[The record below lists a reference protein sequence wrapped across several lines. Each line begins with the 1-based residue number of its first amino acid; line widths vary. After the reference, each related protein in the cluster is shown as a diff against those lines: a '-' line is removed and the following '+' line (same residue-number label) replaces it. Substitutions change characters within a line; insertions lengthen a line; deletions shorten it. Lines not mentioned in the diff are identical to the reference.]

1 MNARILFLLVC
12 SAAFFAGLQCAS
24 PRTTA
29 GTDPTTAGF
38 SNISSGSSSGGGGG
52 GGNSGETGGKRD
64 LNQTINSRI
73 KRRTLSVDFA
83 VPSLLR
89 NYLAEFIKRPLNGDC
104 QTFRGCY
111 TVRANLKMH
120 CIPLQKTVS
129 TFVEPSSAAAD
140 SAPRNV
146 SADGQLPF
154 FYERPLSKVLKL
166 GLTKD
171 SRNSNL
177 VVVEIGEDIVKTG
190 CGGLSVY
197 EEAPEFT
204 LEMDLTSVLEGWLGA
219 EGGRLRVRLMPEKKA
234 QVPGIEDRYT
244 AAIRAADPRLFLQIS
259 SQGEPLAGRTAAGIP
274 RGYWNFSWV
283 AEDDLSFP
291 NNAPLLSDH
300 RCPGNSRT
308 CDQQLDG
315 IPEFTWSIV
324 AAGDLREERNEKAEK
339 KTGSPQGWEEGKN
352 EGQFLWVNNS
362 AFGGPWV
369 LSPWLWGG
377 QAPCSLDMAMF
388 LHPKQ
393 SGQYTIWL
401 IERDKLPRA
410 RFSTDTLPRITGWAV
425 VHLTLGTHGGSP
437 FRLSASYDQ
446 RIPQDDTATIEPHF
460 TTNCTMA
467 SSAGPNI
474 TLEGQYNCHQGPGIP
489 LDKLCDFNTDC
500 PLGDDEGDL
509 CRHFLNGSYCSF
521 EDGECSWQ
529 PVMGRG
535 ISWRRVQTPAKATRQ
550 SCPSSGATFIVEGGQ
565 SKGQRGSAVLRSPL
579 FPPPLRNSPCT
590 VRFWLCSGGLQ
601 KGSLSLWIME
611 NSTGPEEQHRLW
623 HSASEPKSERGW
635 KLIILPLYGLTDWF
649 WLQFS
654 TEDGPGP
661 GSAISLDNISFSM
674 DCFLASNGEFP
685 PVVTSTTLLPFT
697 TATSIGGPVMKFPTP
712 DYSMKWI
719 FHTCGAVGPEGPTP
733 SQCLNSYRNSNV
745 NMTVSTRGPFKGIQM
760 WRVPET
766 GTYRI
771 TAYGAAGG
779 RSVLAMSRSH
789 GVYITGDFLLRR
801 GDLIYILVGQKGEDA
816 CPNSNGILNKICLE
830 QSSPMVNKTQVK
842 GGGGGGGGATY
853 VFKVDKDVH
862 IPLIIAAGGGGR
874 GYSSQSKTQ
883 LEQMDYDPSQ
893 PGRNGKSSGGGGG
906 WNDSTPVTQG
916 GRPLVLG
923 GQGGQACQKYWQ
935 TRGGFGGGGGGCMS
949 GGGGGGFRGGNTSIG
964 NNPKHDGDDG
974 TSFLGPEGESFLD
987 PLKAMEGD
995 GEVIISPVENCSHCE
1010 SGECHKTKDNIE
1022 CYCDDDLILAPDGVS
1037 CINATVVSLLPPQ
1050 PSLSH
1055 LALGLSVGTSALIA
1069 ALLLAV
1075 SGVMI
1080 MYRRKHTE
1088 LQSIQLE
1095 LQSPDCKLSKLRAST
1110 IMTDYNPNYCFAGK
1124 TASVSDLKE
1133 VPRRNISLTR
1143 GLGHGAFG
1151 EVYEGL
1157 VVGIPG
1163 EPSPLQVAVKTLPE
1177 VCSEQ
1182 DELDFLMEALIIS
1195 KFSHQNI
1202 VRCVGVSLQT
1212 MPRFILLELM
1222 TGGDLKTFL
1231 RETRP
1236 RLEHPS
1242 SLTMVDLLNVARD
1255 IAKGCHY
1262 LEENQFI
1269 HRDIAAR
1276 NCLLTCKGS
1285 GRAAKIGDFG
1295 MARDIYRASYY
1306 RKGGRA
1312 MLPVKW
1318 MPPEAFME
1326 GIFTS
1331 KTDTWSFGVLLWEI
1345 FSLGYMPYPSRS
1357 NQEVLEFVTNGG
1369 RMDPPKNCPGPVY
1382 RIMTQSWQH
1391 QPEDRPNFSTI
1402 LERIDYCLQDPD
1414 VVTMPLPVEYGPIPE
1429 EEERVP
1435 MRPDDPS
1442 APTVLV
1448 NAQVPDG
1455 EALHPPPPSY
1465 PTEESRRGG
1474 EHAVVTSA
1482 APEAKAQTS
1491 AQPQPYIHQHQQ
1503 PHTQACMTM
1512 TTTNAVTSTAAAT
1525 LTAKG
1530 PHVTTQPSPAEGGHI
1545 NLAFTQGHPVEKD
1558 GHNGKS
1564 TSLWN
1569 PTYGSWFLQQQQRKQ
1584 QQQQQQQQQQLQQQ
1598 QQRQGG
1604 VGGAGGSGGR
1614 VPGEGQEHMGR
1625 TVAEVAGA
1633 LGLQHQHKQFQHQLQ
1648 QQHQLQLLHHQQQQ
1662 QQGLCRPLLPPPP
1675 HAAQSPLLLDSAA
1688 LPPVP
1693 LYRLRRFPCG
1703 NIGYGYQEQGL
1714 PPEVAH
1720 GNPNPPPPPPPS
1732 QQGTSMSSSAAHQRG
1747 ASVPTSMTL
1756 GRPGMSEDSRPLLV
1770 TMGTVQDPRLPR
1782 MEGHNAT
1789 VL

>member
-1 MNARILFLLVC
+1 MNARRLFLLVC
-12 SAAFFAGLQCAS
+12 SAAFLAELQCAS

-29 GTDPTTAGF
+29 GMDLPTAG
-38 SNISSGSSSGGGGG
+38 SGNISSGGGGG
-52 GGNSGETGGKRD
+52 GGSSGEAGGKRD
-64 LNQTINSRI
+64 LNQTIKSRF
-73 KRRTLSVDFA
+73 KRKTLAVDFA

-89 NYLAEFIKRPLNGDC
+89 YYLAEFIKRPLNGDC
-104 QTFRGCY
+104 QTFSGCY
-111 TVRANLKMH
+111 AVRANLKML
-120 CIPLQKTVS
+120 CTPLQKTIS
-129 TFVEPSSAAAD
+129 TFVDSSSAL
-140 SAPRNV
+140 RNA

-154 FYERPLSKVLKL
+154 FSKRPLSKVLKL
-166 GLTKD
+166 GLTKA
-171 SRNSNL
+171 SRKSNQ
-177 VVVEIGEDIVKTG
+177 VVVEIGEDLVRTG

-197 EEAPEFT
+197 EEAPVFT
-204 LEMDLTSVLEGWLGA
+204 LEMDLTTILEWWLGA

-259 SQGEPLAGRTAAGIP
+259 SRGEPLARKTAAGIP
-274 RGYWNFSWV
+274 NGYWSFSWV
-283 AEDDLSFP
+283 AEDVLRFP
-291 NNAPLLSDH
+291 HDSMHTSDH
-300 RCPGNSRT
+300 QCPGNSKT
-308 CDQQLDG
+308 CDQHLDG

-324 AAGDLREERNEKAEK
+324 AAGDLRQERNEKIEK
-339 KTGSPQGWEEGKN
+339 KDGSPQGSE
-352 EGQFLWVNNS
+352 EGQFFWVNSS

-369 LSPWLWGG
+369 LSPWLWEEQG
-377 QAPCSLDMAMF
+377 PCSLDMAVF

-401 IERDKLPRA
+401 IQRDKLPLA
-410 RFSTDTLPRITGWAV
+410 LFSTDTLPRITGWAV
-425 VHLTLGTHGGSP
+425 VHLTFATHRGSP
-437 FRLSASYDQ
+437 FQVSASYDQ
-446 RIPQDDTATIEPHF
+446 RIPQDDTGTIEPHF
-460 TTNCTMA
+460 TTNCTME
-467 SSAGPNI
+467 SSPGPNI
-474 TLEGQYNCHQGPGIP
+474 TLEGQYHCYQGAGIP
-489 LDKLCDFNTDC
+489 LDKLCDFSRDC
-500 PLGDDEGDL
+500 LFGDDEGDL

-521 EDGECSWQ
+521 EEGECSWQ
-529 PVMGRG
+529 SIMGRG
-535 ISWRRVQTPAKATRQ
+535 LSWRRLQSPAKATRQ
-550 SCPSSGATFIVEGGQ
+550 NCPSSGATFSVEGGQ
-565 SKGQRGSAVLRSPL
+565 SKGQHGSGILRSPL

-601 KGSLSLWIME
+601 KGVLSLWIVE
-611 NSTGPEEQHRLW
+611 NSTGPEEQRKLW
-623 HSASEPKSERGW
+623 HSGNEPKYERGW
-635 KLIILPLYGLTDWF
+635 TPITLPLYGLADWF

-654 TEDGPGP
+654 IEDGPGP

-685 PVVTSTTLLPFT
+685 PVATITTRAPFRPAIKTTPPSFGSPSLNLP
-697 TATSIGGPVMKFPTP
+697 SE
-712 DYSMKWI
+712 DYFVKWI
-719 FHTCGAVGPEGPTP
+719 FHTCGGVGPEGPTP
-733 SQCLNSYRNSNV
+733 TQCLNSYRNSNV
-745 NMTVSTRGPFKGIQM
+745 NVTVGTRGPFRGVQM

-789 GVYITGDFLLRR
+789 GVYITGDFLLRK
-801 GDLIYILVGQKGEDA
+801 GELLHILVGQQGEDA
-816 CPNSNGILNKICLE
+816 CPNSNTMLNKICLE
-830 QSSPMVNKTQVK
+830 QSGPMVNKTQVK

-853 VFKVDKDVH
+853 VFKVEKDVY

-874 GYSSQSKTQ
+874 GYSSQSETQ

-893 PGRNGKSSGGGGG
+893 PGRNGKSNAAGGGGG
-906 WNDSTPVTQG
+906 WNDSAPVSQG

-923 GQGGQACQKYWQ
+923 GQGGHACQKFWQ

-949 GGGGGGFRGGNTSIG
+949 GGGGGGYRGGNTSID
-964 NNPKHDGDDG
+964 NNPKRDGDDG
-974 TSFLGPEGESFLD
+974 TSFLGPDGKPFLY

-995 GEVIISPVENCSHCE
+995 GEVIISPVQNCSHCE
-1010 SGECHKTKDNIE
+1010 SGECHETKNSIV
-1022 CYCDDDLILAPDGVS
+1022 CYCDDDLILAPDRVS
-1037 CINATVVSLLPPQ
+1037 CINATEMSPLPLQ

-1124 TASVSDLKE
+1124 TASVNDLKE
-1133 VPRRNISLTR
+1133 VPRRNISLAR

-1157 VVGIPG
+1157 AVGIPG
-1163 EPSPLQVAVKTLPE
+1163 EQSPLQVAVKTLPE

-1202 VRCVGVSLQT
+1202 VRCIGVSLQA

-1236 RLEHPS
+1236 RPEQPS

-1255 IAKGCHY
+1255 IAKGCQY
-1262 LEENQFI
+1262 LEDNQFI

-1276 NCLLTCKGS
+1276 NCLLTCKGP
-1285 GRAAKIGDFG
+1285 GRVAKIGDFG

-1414 VVTMPLPVEYGPIPE
+1414 VVTMPLPIEYGPVHE

-1435 MRPDDPS
+1435 VRPDDPS
-1442 APTVLV
+1442 APAVLV

-1455 EALHPPPPSY
+1455 EAPQPPPSY
-1465 PTEESRRGG
+1465 PTEESRRSV
-1474 EHAVVTSA
+1474 ELTVVTSTVS
-1482 APEAKAQTS
+1482 EAKAQIS
-1491 AQPQPYIHQHQQ
+1491 AQPQPYLHQHQQ
-1503 PHTQACMTM
+1503 PHTQTSITM
-1512 TTTNAVTSTAAAT
+1512 TTTNTVTSTAVST

-1530 PHVTTQPSPAEGGHI
+1530 PHISTQPSPEGGHI
-1545 NLAFTQGHPVEKD
+1545 NLAFTQGHPPEKE

-1569 PTYGSWFLQQQQRKQ
+1569 PT
-1584 QQQQQQQQQQLQQQ
+1584 
-1598 QQRQGG
+1598 
-1604 VGGAGGSGGR
+1604 
-1614 VPGEGQEHMGR
+1614 
-1625 TVAEVAGA
+1625 
-1633 LGLQHQHKQFQHQLQ
+1633 
-1648 QQHQLQLLHHQQQQ
+1648 
-1662 QQGLCRPLLPPPP
+1662 
-1675 HAAQSPLLLDSAA
+1675 
-1688 LPPVP
+1688 
-1693 LYRLRRFPCG
+1693 LRRFPCG
-1703 NIGYGYQEQGL
+1703 NISYGYQEQGL
-1714 PPEVAH
+1714 PLEVAH
-1720 GNPNPPPPPPPS
+1720 SNPNAPPPPAPS
-1732 QQGTSMSSSAAHQRG
+1732 QQGPSMPSSAAHQRV
-1747 ASVPTSMTL
+1747 ASIPTSVPL
-1756 GRPGMSEDSRPLLV
+1756 GRSGMSEDSRPLLV

>member
-1 MNARILFLLVC
+1 MNTRMLYLLVS

-29 GTDPTTAGF
+29 GMDIPTAGF
-38 SNISSGSSSGGGGG
+38 SNISGGGGG
-52 GGNSGETGGKRD
+52 GGGGSSGETGGKRD
-64 LNQTINSRI
+64 LNQTINSRL
-73 KRRTLSVDFA
+73 KRKTLAVDFA

-89 NYLAEFIKRPLNGDC
+89 YYLAEFIKRPLNGDC
-104 QTFRGCY
+104 QTFSGCY
-111 TVRANLKMH
+111 MVRANLTMH
-120 CIPLQKTVS
+120 CIPLQKTIA
-129 TFVEPSSAAAD
+129 TFVDSKSAADPAQ
-140 SAPRNV
+140 RNT
-146 SADGQLPF
+146 SGDGQLPF
-154 FYERPLSKVLKL
+154 FQKRPLSKVLKL
-166 GLTKD
+166 GLTKA
-171 SRNSNL
+171 SRKSNQ
-177 VVVEIGEDIVKTG
+177 VVVEIGEDIVRTG

-197 EEAPEFT
+197 EEAPVLT
-204 LEMDLTSVLEGWLGA
+204 LEMDLTTILEWWLGA

-259 SQGEPLAGRTAAGIP
+259 SRGEPLAGSRSAAGIP
-274 RGYWNFSWV
+274 RGYWSFSWV

-291 NNAPLLSDH
+291 NDAVPVSDH

-308 CDQQLDG
+308 CDQHLEDV
-315 IPEFTWSIV
+315 PEFTWSIV
-324 AAGDLREERNEKAEK
+324 AAGDLREERSEKTEK
-339 KTGSPQGWEEGKN
+339 KAGSPQGWEEGKN
-352 EGQFLWVNNS
+352 EGQFLWVNSS
-362 AFGGPWV
+362 AYGGPWV

-377 QAPCSLDMAMF
+377 QGPCSLDMAVF

-401 IERDKLPRA
+401 IERDKPPLA
-410 RFSTDTLPRITGWAV
+410 LFSTDTLPRITGWAV
-425 VHLTLGTHGGSP
+425 VHLTLGTHGGSA
-437 FRLSASYDQ
+437 FRVSASYVP
-446 RIPQDDTATIEPHF
+446 RTPQDDAATIEPHF
-460 TTNCTMA
+460 TTNCTMMP
-467 SSAGPNI
+467 SPGPNI
-474 TLEGQYNCHQGPGIP
+474 TLEGQYHCHQGPGIP
-489 LDKLCDFNTDC
+489 LDKLCDFTTDC
-500 PLGDDEGDL
+500 PLGDDEGER
-509 CRHFLNGSYCSF
+509 CRQFLNGSYCSF
-521 EDGECSWQ
+521 EEGECAWQ
-529 PVMGRG
+529 SIMGRG
-535 ISWRRVQTPAKATRQ
+535 HSWRRLQSPSKASRQ
-550 SCPSSGATFIVEGGQ
+550 SCPSSGATFSVEGGQ
-565 SKGQRGSAVLRSPL
+565 SKGQRGSALLRSPL
-579 FPPPLRNSPCT
+579 FPPPLRNSPCK
-590 VRFWLCSGGLQ
+590 VRFWLCFGGLQ
-601 KGSLSLWIME
+601 KVSLSLWIIE
-611 NSTGPEEQHRLW
+611 NSTGPDEQRRLW
-623 HSASEPKSERGW
+623 HSASEPKSEKGW
-635 KLIILPLYGLTDWF
+635 KLVILPLYGLADWF

-654 TEDGPGP
+654 TEDGPGA

-685 PVVTSTTLLPFT
+685 PVATSTTRLPFKPTVRT
-697 TATSIGGPVMKFPTP
+697 TPPSIGSPLMNYPIT
-712 DYSMKWI
+712 DYSKKWI

-733 SQCLNSYRNSNV
+733 TQCLNSYRNSNV
-745 NMTVSTRGPFKGIQM
+745 NVTVGTRGPFKGIQK
-760 WRVPET
+760 WRVQET

-801 GDLIYILVGQKGEDA
+801 DEHLYILVGQQGEDA
-816 CPNSNGILNKICLE
+816 CPNSNAILNKICLE
-830 QSSPMVNKTQVK
+830 QSGPMVNKTQVK
-842 GGGGGGGGATY
+842 GGGGGGGGSTY
-853 VFKVDKDVH
+853 VFKFDKGVY

-874 GYSSQSKTQ
+874 GYSSQSETQ

-893 PGRNGKSSGGGGG
+893 PGRNGKSHAAGGGGG
-906 WNDSTPVTQG
+906 WNDSAPVSQG

-923 GQGGQACQKYWQ
+923 GQGGQACQKFWQ
-935 TRGGFGGGGGGCMS
+935 THGGFGGGGGGCMS
-949 GGGGGGFRGGNTSIG
+949 GGGGGGYRGGNTSLD

-974 TSFLGPEGESFLD
+974 TSFLGPEGNPFLY

-995 GEVIISPVENCSHCE
+995 GEVIISPVQNCSHCE
-1010 SGECHKTKDNIE
+1010 SGECHEIKDRVV

-1037 CINATVVSLLPPQ
+1037 CINETEVSLLPPQ

-1124 TASVSDLKE
+1124 TASVNDLKE

-1157 VVGIPG
+1157 AVGIPG

-1202 VRCVGVSLQT
+1202 VRCIGVSLQA

-1242 SLTMVDLLNVARD
+1242 SLSMVDLLNVARD
-1255 IAKGCHY
+1255 IAKGCQY

-1276 NCLLTCKGS
+1276 NCLLTCKGP
-1285 GRAAKIGDFG
+1285 GRVAKIGDFG

-1414 VVTMPLPVEYGPIPE
+1414 VVTMPLPVEYGPVPE

-1455 EALHPPPPSY
+1455 EAPQPPPSY
-1465 PTEESRRGG
+1465 PTEDSRRGG
-1474 EHAVVTSA
+1474 EHTVVTSTA
-1482 APEAKAQTS
+1482 SEAKAQMS
-1491 AQPQPYIHQHQQ
+1491 AQPQPYLHQHQQ
-1503 PHTQACMTM
+1503 PHPQTSVAM
-1512 TTTNAVTSTAAAT
+1512 TSTNTVTCTATST

-1530 PHVTTQPSPAEGGHI
+1530 PHVTTQPGPEGGHV
-1545 NLAFTQGHPVEKD
+1545 NMAFTQGHPPEKE

-1569 PTYGSWFLQQQQRKQ
+1569 PTYGSWFLQQRKQ
-1584 QQQQQQQQQQLQQQ
+1584 QQ
-1598 QQRQGG
+1598 RQAG
-1604 VGGAGGSGGR
+1604 VGGAGGSSGR
-1614 VPGEGQEHMGR
+1614 VPGEGQEHVGR

-1633 LGLQHQHKQFQHQLQ
+1633 LGLQHQHPHQHQHKQYQHQLQ
-1648 QQHQLQLLHHQQQQ
+1648 QQHQLQMLHHQQ

-1675 HAAQSPLLLDSAA
+1675 PPAAQSPLLLDSAA

-1703 NIGYGYQEQGL
+1703 NIGYGYQEQGMPL
-1714 PPEVAH
+1714 EAAH
-1720 GNPNPPPPPPPS
+1720 GNPNPPPPL
-1732 QQGTSMSSSAAHQRG
+1732 QGNPMSSSAAHQRG
-1747 ASVPTSMTL
+1747 ASIPTSVSM
-1756 GRPGMSEDSRPLLV
+1756 GRSGMSEDSRPLLV

>member
-1 MNARILFLLVC
+1 MKTGLLVLLVC
-12 SAAFFAGLQCAS
+12 SAAFFAGRRCAA
-24 PRTTA
+24 T
-29 GTDPTTAGF
+29 GMDPPSAGF
-38 SNISSGSSSGGGGG
+38 SNGTSGDGG
-52 GGNSGETGGKRD
+52 SKRD
-64 LNQTINSRI
+64 SNQTMLSRN
-73 KRRTLSVDFA
+73 KRKTLAVDFA

-89 NYLAEFIKRPLNGDC
+89 YYLAEFIKRPLNGDC
-104 QTFRGCY
+104 QIFRGCY
-111 TVRANLKMH
+111 ALRANLKML
-120 CIPLQKTVS
+120 CVPLQKTIS
-129 TFVEPSSAAAD
+129 TFVDPRAAKDPENRSAE
-140 SAPRNV
+140 
-146 SADGQLPF
+146 GQLPF
-154 FYERPLSKVLKL
+154 IYQRPLSKVLNL
-166 GLTKD
+166 GLTKA
-171 SRNSNL
+171 SRKSNQ
-177 VVVEIGEDIVKTG
+177 VVVEIGEDIVRTG
-190 CGGLSVY
+190 CGGLTVH
-197 EEAPEFT
+197 EEDPVLV
-204 LEMDLTSVLEGWLGA
+204 LEMDLTTILEWWLGA

-234 QVPGIEDRYT
+234 QVPGMEDRYT
-244 AAIRAADPRLFLQIS
+244 TAIRAADPRLSLEIS
-259 SQGEPLAGRTAAGIP
+259 SRGEPLGGRNAAGIP
-274 RGYWNFSWV
+274 RGPWSFSWV

-291 NNAPLLSDH
+291 NAVPKSDH
-300 RCPGNSRT
+300 QCPGKGGT
-308 CDQQLDG
+308 CDPQTEE

-324 AAGDLREERNEKAEK
+324 ADGNLQEERSGRAGK
-339 KTGSPQGWEEGKN
+339 KTGSPQGWEEG
-352 EGQFLWVNNS
+352 QFFWVNGS
-362 AFGGPWV
+362 AFGGPWA

-377 QAPCSLDMAMF
+377 QGLCTLDMAVF
-388 LHPKQ
+388 FHPKQ
-393 SGQYTIWL
+393 SGQYTIRL
-401 IERDKLPRA
+401 LERDKPPQALV
-410 RFSTDTLPRITGWAV
+410 STDTLPRITGWAV
-425 VHLTLGTHGGSP
+425 VHLTLGTRGGAP
-437 FRLSASYDQ
+437 FRVSAGYDQ
-446 RIPQDDTATIEPHF
+446 RIPQEDAATIEPHF

-467 SSAGPNI
+467 SPPGPNI
-474 TLEGQYNCHQGPGIP
+474 TLEGQYHCHQGPGIP
-489 LDKLCDFNTDC
+489 LDKLCDFSTDC
-500 PLGDDEGDL
+500 PLGDDEGDR
-509 CRHFLNGSYCSF
+509 CRRFLNGSYCSF
-521 EDGECSWQ
+521 EEGECGWQ
-529 PVMGRG
+529 SFAGRSL
-535 ISWRRVQTPAKATRQ
+535 SWRRVQSAAKPGRQ
-550 SCPSSGATFIVEGGQ
+550 SCPSSGATFTVEGGQ
-565 SKGQRGSAVLRSPL
+565 SKGQRGSVLLKSPL

-601 KGSLSLWIME
+601 RNSLSLWIVE
-611 NSTGPEEQHRLW
+611 NSTGPDEQRRLW
-623 HSASEPKSERGW
+623 HLAGESKPERGW
-635 KLIILPLYGLTDWF
+635 RLVTIPLYGLADWF

-654 TEDGPGP
+654 AEDGPGP
-661 GSAISLDNISFSM
+661 GSTVSLDNVSFSM

-685 PVVTSTTLLPFT
+685 PVASSTSRISSRP
-697 TATSIGGPVMKFPTP
+697 TSRTPTPSVRSPTVSFPTT
-712 DYSMKWI
+712 DYSKKWI
-719 FHTCGAVGPEGPTP
+719 FHTCGAAGPEGPTP
-733 SQCLNSYRNSNV
+733 SQCLNSYRNTNV
-745 NMTVSTRGPFKGIQM
+745 NVTVGTSGSFKGIQM

-779 RSVLAMSRSH
+779 RSVTAMSRSH

-801 GDLIYILVGQKGEDA
+801 GELLHVLVGQQGEDA
-816 CPNSNGILNKICLE
+816 CPNANAVLNKICLE
-830 QSSPMVNKTQVK
+830 QSGPLVNKSQVK

-853 VFKVDKDVH
+853 VFKLDGNVH
-862 IPLIIAAGGGGR
+862 VPLIIAAGGGGR
-874 GYSSQSKTQ
+874 GYSSQSETQ
-883 LEQMDYDPSQ
+883 LEQMDYDLSQ
-893 PGRNGKSSGGGGG
+893 PGRNGRSNSSGGGGG
-906 WNDSTPVTQG
+906 WNDSAPVSQG

-923 GQGGQACQKYWQ
+923 GQGGQACQKFWQ

-949 GGGGGGFRGGNTSIG
+949 GGGGGGYRGGNTSLHD
-964 NNPKHDGDDG
+964 NPRADGDDG
-974 TSFLGPEGESFLD
+974 TSFLGPDGEPFLY

-995 GEVIISPVENCSHCE
+995 GEVIISPVQNCSHCE
-1010 SGECHKTKDNIE
+1010 SGECHESKDGVT
-1022 CYCDDDLILAPDGVS
+1022 CYCDEELILAPDGVS
-1037 CINATVVSLLPPQ
+1037 CINASDVSLLPPQ

-1157 VVGIPG
+1157 AVGIPG

-1195 KFSHQNI
+1195 KFNHQNI
-1202 VRCVGVSLQT
+1202 VRCIGVSLQA

-1222 TGGDLKTFL
+1222 TGGDLKSFL

-1236 RLEHPS
+1236 RLDQPS

-1255 IAKGCHY
+1255 ISKGCQY

-1276 NCLLTCKGS
+1276 NCLLTCKGP
-1285 GRAAKIGDFG
+1285 GRVAKIGDFG

-1414 VVTMPLPVEYGPIPE
+1414 VVTTLLPVEYGPVPE
-1429 EEERVP
+1429 EEEQVP
-1435 MRPDDPS
+1435 VHPDDPS
-1442 APTVLV
+1442 APVVTVK
-1448 NAQVPDG
+1448 APVPDG
-1455 EALHPPPPSY
+1455 EVPPPPPSY
-1465 PTEESRRGG
+1465 PGEDRRGAG
-1474 EHAVVTSA
+1474 HVAPETKAQPSVQPQTCIHQPHTHTSVAITTTNTVTSA
-1482 APEAKAQTS
+1482 AAPAS
-1491 AQPQPYIHQHQQ
+1491 
-1503 PHTQACMTM
+1503 
-1512 TTTNAVTSTAAAT
+1512 
-1525 LTAKG
+1525 LTAKA
-1530 PHVTTQPSPAEGGHI
+1530 PHVASQPSSEGGHV
-1545 NLAFTQGHPVEKD
+1545 NLAFAQGHPQEKE
-1558 GHNGKS
+1558 GPNGKS

-1569 PTYGSWFLQQQQRKQ
+1569 PTYGSWFLQQQRK
-1584 QQQQQQQQQQLQQQ
+1584 Q

-1604 VGGAGGSGGR
+1604 VGGPGGSTAR
-1614 VPGEGQEHMGR
+1614 VPGEGQEQVGR

-1633 LGLQHQHKQFQHQLQ
+1633 LGLQHQQYQH
-1648 QQHQLQLLHHQQQQ
+1648 HLQLLHHQQQQ
-1662 QQGLCRPLLPPPP
+1662 DLCRPLLPPPP
-1675 HAAQSPLLLDSAA
+1675 PPAAQSPLLLDSTA
-1688 LPPVP
+1688 LTPVP

-1714 PPEVAH
+1714 PHNTAH
-1720 GNPNPPPPPPPS
+1720 RNTSPPLPA
-1732 QQGTSMSSSAAHQRG
+1732 SAALQRG
-1747 ASVPTSMTL
+1747 ASKPSPMAL
-1756 GRPGMSEDSRPLLV
+1756 GRSGVSEDSRPLLV

>member
-1 MNARILFLLVC
+1 MNVGILFLLVC
-12 SAAFFAGLQCAS
+12 SAAFFAELQCAS

-29 GTDPTTAGF
+29 GMDLSTAGL
-38 SNISSGSSSGGGGG
+38 SNISSGSSSSS

-64 LNQTINSRI
+64 LNQTINSRL
-73 KRRTLSVDFA
+73 KRKTLAVDFA

-89 NYLAEFIKRPLNGDC
+89 YYLAEFIKRPLNGDC
-104 QTFRGCY
+104 QTFSGCY

-120 CIPLQKTVS
+120 CIPLQKTIS
-129 TFVEPSSAAAD
+129 TFVDPKSATD
-140 SAPRNV
+140 SALRNM
-146 SADGQLPF
+146 SSDGQLPF
-154 FYERPLSKVLKL
+154 FYKRPLSKVLKL
-166 GLTKD
+166 GLTKA
-171 SRNSNL
+171 SRKSNQ
-177 VVVEIGEDIVKTG
+177 VVVEIGEDLVRTG

-197 EEAPEFT
+197 EEAPVFT
-204 LEMDLTSVLEGWLGA
+204 LEMDLTTILEWWLGA

-259 SQGEPLAGRTAAGIP
+259 SRGEPLAGRTAAGIP
-274 RGYWNFSWV
+274 RGYWSFSWV

-291 NNAPLLSDH
+291 NGSVPMSDH

-308 CDQQLDG
+308 CDQHPEG

-324 AAGDLREERNEKAEK
+324 AAGERNGKTEK

-352 EGQFLWVNNS
+352 EGQFFWVNSS

-377 QAPCSLDMAMF
+377 QGPCSLDMAMF

-401 IERDKLPRA
+401 IERDKPPLA
-410 RFSTDTLPRITGWAV
+410 LFSTDTLPRITGWAV

-437 FRLSASYDQ
+437 FRVSASYDQ

-467 SSAGPNI
+467 SSPGPNI
-474 TLEGQYNCHQGPGIP
+474 TLEGQYHCHQGPGIP
-489 LDKLCDFNTDC
+489 LDKLCDFSTDC

-509 CRHFLNGSYCSF
+509 CRRFLNGSYCSF
-521 EDGECSWQ
+521 EEGECSWQ
-529 PVMGRG
+529 SIMGRG
-535 ISWRRVQTPAKATRQ
+535 LSWRRVQSPAKTTRQ
-550 SCPSSGATFIVEGGQ
+550 SCPSSGATFSVEGGQ
-565 SKGQRGSAVLRSPL
+565 SKGQRGSALLRSPL
-579 FPPPLRNSPCT
+579 FPPPLRNSPCM

-601 KGSLSLWIME
+601 KGSLSLWIVE
-611 NSTGPEEQHRLW
+611 NSTGPEEQRRLW

-635 KLIILPLYGLTDWF
+635 KLIILPLYALADWF

-654 TEDGPGP
+654 VEDGPGP

-685 PVVTSTTLLPFT
+685 PVVTSTTRLSLRPT
-697 TATSIGGPVMKFPTP
+697 TETMATSMGSPLINFPTT
-712 DYSMKWI
+712 DYAKKWI

-733 SQCLNSYRNSNV
+733 TQCLNSYRNSNV
-745 NMTVSTRGPFKGIQM
+745 NVTVGTRGPFKGIQM
-760 WRVPET
+760 WQVPET

-801 GDLIYILVGQKGEDA
+801 GELLYILVGQKGEDA

-853 VFKVDKDVH
+853 VFKVVKEVY

-874 GYSSQSKTQ
+874 GYSSQSETQ

-893 PGRNGKSSGGGGG
+893 PGRNGKSNAAGGGGG
-906 WNDSTPVTQG
+906 WNDSAPVSQG

-923 GQGGQACQKYWQ
+923 GQGGQACQKFWQ
-935 TRGGFGGGGGGCMS
+935 TRGGFGGGGGGCTS
-949 GGGGGGFRGGNTSIG
+949 GGGGGGYRGGNTTID

-974 TSFLGPEGESFLD
+974 TSFLGPAGEPFLY

-995 GEVIISPVENCSHCE
+995 GEVIISPVQNCSHCE
-1010 SGECHKTKDNIE
+1010 SGECHETQDRVVCFCEN
-1022 CYCDDDLILAPDGVS
+1022 DLILAPNGVS
-1037 CINATVVSLLPPQ
+1037 CINATGMSQVPSQ
-1050 PSLSH
+1050 PSLSR

-1110 IMTDYNPNYCFAGK
+1110 IMTDYNPNYCFGGK
-1124 TASVSDLKE
+1124 TASVNDLKE

-1157 VVGIPG
+1157 AMGIPG

-1182 DELDFLMEALIIS
+1182 DEMDFLMEALIIS

-1202 VRCVGVSLQT
+1202 VRCIGVSLQL

-1222 TGGDLKTFL
+1222 AGGDLKTFL

-1242 SLTMVDLLNVARD
+1242 SLTMVDLLSVARD
-1255 IAKGCHY
+1255 IAKGCQY

-1276 NCLLTCKGS
+1276 NCLLTCKGA
-1285 GRAAKIGDFG
+1285 GRVAKIGDFG

-1414 VVTMPLPVEYGPIPE
+1414 VVTVPLPIEYGPVPE

-1435 MRPDDPS
+1435 MRPDDAS

-1455 EALHPPPPSY
+1455 EAPQPPPSY
-1465 PTEESRRGG
+1465 PTEENRGGG
-1474 EHAVVTSA
+1474 EHTAVTSTA
-1482 APEAKAQTS
+1482 SEAKAQTS
-1491 AQPQPYIHQHQQ
+1491 AQTQLYLHQHQQ
-1503 PHTQACMTM
+1503 PHTQTSITM
-1512 TTTNAVTSTAAAT
+1512 TTMNTATTSTATST

-1530 PHVTTQPSPAEGGHI
+1530 PHVTTQPSSEGGHI
-1545 NLAFTQGHPVEKD
+1545 NLAFTQGHPPEKE

-1584 QQQQQQQQQQLQQQ
+1584 QQ
-1598 QQRQGG
+1598 RQGG

-1614 VPGEGQEHMGR
+1614 VPGEGQEHVGR

-1662 QQGLCRPLLPPPP
+1662 GLCRPLLPPPP
-1675 HAAQSPLLLDSAA
+1675 PPAAQSPLLLDSAA

-1714 PPEVAH
+1714 PLEAAH
-1720 GNPNPPPPPPPS
+1720 VNPNPPPPPPPS
-1732 QQGTSMSSSAAHQRG
+1732 QQGTSMPSSAAHQRG
-1747 ASVPTSMTL
+1747 ASIPTSVSL
-1756 GRPGMSEDSRPLLV
+1756 GRSGMSEDSRPLLV

>member
-1 MNARILFLLVC
+1 MDARILFLLVC
-12 SAAFFAGLQCAS
+12 SAAFFAGLHCAS

-29 GTDPTTAGF
+29 GMDLPTAGS
-38 SNISSGSSSGGGGG
+38 SNISNSNG
-52 GGNSGETGGKRD
+52 SGETGGKKD
-64 LNQTINSRI
+64 SNQTLISRT
-73 KRRTLSVDFA
+73 KRKTLAVDFA

-89 NYLAEFIKRPLNGDC
+89 YYLAEFIKRPLNGDC
-104 QTFRGCY
+104 QTFSGCY

-120 CIPLQKTVS
+120 CIPLQKTIS
-129 TFVEPSSAAAD
+129 TFVDPKSATD
-140 SAPRNV
+140 SALRNA
-146 SADGQLPF
+146 SADGQFPF
-154 FYERPLSKVLKL
+154 FYKRPLSKVLKL
-166 GLTKD
+166 GLTKA
-171 SRNSNL
+171 SRKSNQ
-177 VVVEIGEDIVKTG
+177 VVVEIGEDIVTTG

-197 EEAPEFT
+197 EEATPVYEEAPFM
-204 LEMDLTSVLEGWLGA
+204 LEMDLTTIVEWWLGA

-244 AAIRAADPRLFLQIS
+244 AAIRAADPRLYLQIS
-259 SQGEPLAGRTAAGIP
+259 SRGEALDGRTATGYP
-274 RGYWNFSWV
+274 RGYWSFSWV

-291 NNAPLLSDH
+291 NDSMPMPDH
-300 RCPGNSRT
+300 QCPGNSRT
-308 CDQQLDG
+308 CELPVEG
-315 IPEFTWSIV
+315 SPEFTWSIV
-324 AAGDLREERNEKAEK
+324 AAGEERNERAEK
-339 KTGSPQGWEEGKN
+339 KAGSPQGWEEGKN
-352 EGQFLWVNNS
+352 EGQFLWVNSS

-369 LSPWLWGG
+369 LSPWLWRG
-377 QAPCSLDMAMF
+377 QGPCSLGMAVF
-388 LHPKQ
+388 FHPRR

-401 IERDKLPRA
+401 IERDKPPHAL
-410 RFSTDTLPRITGWAV
+410 FSTDTLPRITGWAV
-425 VHLTLGTHGGSP
+425 VHLLLTSRIHGGSP
-437 FRLSASYDQ
+437 FRISASYDQ
-446 RIPQDDTATIEPHF
+446 RVPQDDTATIEPHF

-467 SSAGPNI
+467 PSPGPNI
-474 TLEGQYNCHQGPGIP
+474 TLEGQYHCFQGPGIP
-489 LDKLCDFNTDC
+489 LDKLCDFSTDC
-500 PLGDDEGDL
+500 PHGDDEGEL
-509 CRHFLNGSYCSF
+509 CRRFLNGSYCSF
-521 EDGECSWQ
+521 EEGECSWQ
-529 PVMGRG
+529 SITSRG
-535 ISWRRVQTPAKATRQ
+535 LSWRRLQSPAKATRQ
-550 SCPSSGATFIVEGGQ
+550 SCPSSGATFTVEGGQ

-579 FPPPLRNSPCT
+579 FAPPLRNSPCT

-611 NSTGPEEQHRLW
+611 NSTGPEERRQLW

-635 KLIILPLYGLTDWF
+635 KLIVLPLYGLADWF

-685 PVVTSTTLLPFT
+685 PVVTTTTRLPFRPPIKT
-697 TATSIGGPVMKFPTP
+697 LPPTISHP
-712 DYSMKWI
+712 ASPSYTDYFNRWT
-719 FHTCGAVGPEGPTP
+719 FHTCGASGPEGPTP
-733 SQCLNSYRNSNV
+733 TQCLNSYRNSNV
-745 NMTVSTRGPFKGIQM
+745 SVTVGTRGPFKGIQM

-766 GTYRI
+766 GSYRI

-779 RSVLAMSRSH
+779 RSVMAMSGSH
-789 GVYITGDFLLRR
+789 GVCITGEFLLKK
-801 GDLIYILVGQKGEDA
+801 DELLYILVGQQGEDA
-816 CPNSNGILNKICLE
+816 CPNPNGMLNKICQE
-830 QSSPMVNKTQVK
+830 QSGPMVNKTQVK

-853 VFKVDKDVH
+853 VFKVDGETY
-862 IPLIIAAGGGGR
+862 IPIIIAAGGGGR
-874 GYSSQSKTQ
+874 GYSSQSPNQ
-883 LEQMDYDPSQ
+883 LEQMDDNLSQ
-893 PGRNGKSSGGGGG
+893 PGRNGKSHASGGGGG
-906 WNDSTPVTQG
+906 WNDSTPVSQG

-923 GQGGQACQKYWQ
+923 GQGGQACQKFWQ

-949 GGGGGGFRGGNTSIG
+949 GGGGGGYRGGNTSVN
-964 NNPKHDGDDG
+964 NNPENDGGDG
-974 TSFLGPEGESFLD
+974 TSFISQEGELFHI
-987 PLKAMEGD
+987 PLKVIEGN
-995 GEVIISPVENCSHCE
+995 GEVIISPEQNCSHCE
-1010 SGECHKTKDNIE
+1010 SGECYQTKVAII
-1022 CYCDDDLILAPDGVS
+1022 CFCDHGLLLGPDGVS
-1037 CINATVVSLLPPQ
+1037 CVNTTTVTVLPPPQ
-1050 PSLSH
+1050 SLSH

-1124 TASVSDLKE
+1124 TASVNDLKE
-1133 VPRRNISLTR
+1133 VSRRNISLTSR

-1157 VVGIPG
+1157 AVGIPG

-1202 VRCVGVSLQT
+1202 VRCIGVSLQA

-1222 TGGDLKTFL
+1222 AGGDLKTFL

-1236 RLEHPS
+1236 RLEQPS

-1255 IAKGCHY
+1255 IAKGCQY

-1276 NCLLTCKGS
+1276 NCLLTCKGP
-1285 GRAAKIGDFG
+1285 GRVAKIGDFG

-1414 VVTMPLPVEYGPIPE
+1414 VVTMPLPVEYGPVPE
-1429 EEERVP
+1429 EEERAP
-1435 MRPDDPS
+1435 SGPDDPS

-1455 EALHPPPPSY
+1455 EAPQPPPSY
-1465 PTEESRRGG
+1465 PTEENRRGG
-1474 EHAVVTSA
+1474 EHAVVTSTA
-1482 APEAKAQTS
+1482 SEAKAQTS
-1491 AQPQPYIHQHQQ
+1491 AQPQPYLHQHQQ
-1503 PHTQACMTM
+1503 PHTQTSIAM
-1512 TTTNAVTSTAAAT
+1512 TTTNTVTSAAPST

-1530 PHVTTQPSPAEGGHI
+1530 PHVATQPTPEGGHI
-1545 NLAFTQGHPVEKD
+1545 NLAFAQGHPPEKE

-1584 QQQQQQQQQQLQQQ
+1584 QQQQQQ
-1598 QQRQGG
+1598 RQAGL
-1604 VGGAGGSGGR
+1604 GGAGGSSGR
-1614 VPGEGQEHMGR
+1614 VPGEGQEHVGR

-1662 QQGLCRPLLPPPP
+1662 GLCRPLLPPPP
-1675 HAAQSPLLLDSAA
+1675 PAAQSPLLLDSAA

-1714 PPEVAH
+1714 PMEATHSNANVPPA
-1720 GNPNPPPPPPPS
+1720 PPPAP
-1732 QQGTSMSSSAAHQRG
+1732 QGASMPSSAAHQRG
-1747 ASVPTSMTL
+1747 ASIPTSVSL